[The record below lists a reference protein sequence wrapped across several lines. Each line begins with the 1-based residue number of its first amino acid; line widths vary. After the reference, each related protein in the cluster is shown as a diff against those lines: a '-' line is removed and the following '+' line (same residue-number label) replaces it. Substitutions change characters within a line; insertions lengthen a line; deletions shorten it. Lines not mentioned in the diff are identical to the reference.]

1 MQSPTTIDLSRGDV
15 DGKNA
20 EQLAKA
26 LQNDTT
32 LVELDL
38 RRNIGGIYVAI
49 GAEIEIRNNK
59 SLTTLQLDGNDIGD
73 KRVYP
78 IANRL
83 QNNKTLRKLSLRY
96 NEICHKGAFRLAA
109 VLRNNTTLINP
120 DLFGNHIED
129 KGMKYFAGALKN
141 NMTLIKFDLG
151 YNAIRDEGA
160 YRLFFVQTLRTL
172 NLKGNQISKIGSL
185 HLAFGFHD
193 NTTLMK
199 LNLRKNMD
207 AYLTV
212 IGEIIQLRIDK
223 AITDLNLSTENIGGE
238 ETLKTLYLSYIRIG
252 DSGIQHIANAI
263 QYNNTLN
270 KLELLDNNIGHHG
283 ARYLTDAL
291 IHNTVVLPCH
301 LTIFQT
307 VTVLNLK
314 ENRIEY
320 AGLHSLVR
328 AVQINTTVRTTDLI
342 DNQINDQDKTLV
354 RLRLGG
360 RDIMHCIGKEF
371 DMTY

>member
-1 MQSPTTIDLSRGDV
+1 MIDISLIRI
-15 DGKNA
+15 K
-20 EQLAKA
+20 K
-26 LQNDTT
+26 T

-238 ETLKTLYLSYIRIG
+238 EV
-252 DSGIQHIANAI
+252 
-263 QYNNTLN
+263 
-270 KLELLDNNIGHHG
+270 E
-283 ARYLTDAL
+283 
-291 IHNTVVLPCH
+291 
-301 LTIFQT
+301 
-307 VTVLNLK
+307 
-314 ENRIEY
+314 
-320 AGLHSLVR
+320 
-328 AVQINTTVRTTDLI
+328 
-342 DNQINDQDKTLV
+342 
-354 RLRLGG
+354 
-360 RDIMHCIGKEF
+360 
-371 DMTY
+371 

>member
-15 DGKNA
+15 DDKNA
-20 EQLAKA
+20 EYLAKA

-38 RRNIGGIYVAI
+38 RRNIGRIYVAI

-160 YRLFFVQTLRTL
+160 YRLFFVQTLKTL

-238 ETLKTLYLSYIRIG
+238 EV
-252 DSGIQHIANAI
+252 
-263 QYNNTLN
+263 
-270 KLELLDNNIGHHG
+270 E
-283 ARYLTDAL
+283 
-291 IHNTVVLPCH
+291 
-301 LTIFQT
+301 
-307 VTVLNLK
+307 
-314 ENRIEY
+314 
-320 AGLHSLVR
+320 
-328 AVQINTTVRTTDLI
+328 
-342 DNQINDQDKTLV
+342 
-354 RLRLGG
+354 
-360 RDIMHCIGKEF
+360 
-371 DMTY
+371 

>member
-1 MQSPTTIDLSRGDV
+1 MIDISLIRI
-15 DGKNA
+15 K
-20 EQLAKA
+20 K
-26 LQNDTT
+26 T

-328 AVQINTTVRTTDLI
+328 AVQINTTLRTTDLI
-342 DNQINDQDKTLV
+342 DNQINDQDSVSFV
-354 RLRLGG
+354 RVTFT
-360 RDIMHCIGKEF
+360 IFSICA
-371 DMTY
+371 